1 MVLLQIDQKQDIG
14 YIKKFD
20 NENEQTS
27 DNKKVIKVEKFVE
40 KPDLETA
47 KEYLDSGKYLWNAGM
62 FIFNINN
69 MLNELKNN
77 YQGYNV
83 LKELPS
89 INCESYEK
97 ELCRLYP
104 ECEKISIDYAVM
116 EKSKNIYVIPG
127 NFGWDDIG
135 TWNSLERYIEKDQ
148 NQNILNGDVDVRN
161 SKNNIV
167 YAGDKKIMLLD
178 VDDVFVIDADDLLVI
193 GKRDSIKKVHGF
205 REEYNN

>member
-1 MVLLQIDQKQDIG
+1 M
-14 YIKKFD
+14 
-20 NENEQTS
+20 
-27 DNKKVIKVEKFVE
+27 EK
-40 KPDLETA
+40 A
-47 KEYLDSGKYLWNAGM
+47 KEYLASGNFLWNAGM
-62 FIFNINN
+62 FIFNVNN
-69 MLNELKNN
+69 MLKELEKNYSGTSILKNLPAISSPN
-77 YQGYNV
+77 YEESLEKIYHD
-83 LKELPS
+83 
-89 INCESYEK
+89 CES
-97 ELCRLYP
+97 
-104 ECEKISIDYAVM
+104 ISIDYAVM
-116 EKSKNIYVIPG
+116 EKSENIYVVPG